1 MRVTLSKSRSQQALI
16 TLGRG
21 EKALWQTATAD
32 GRDIDSAR
40 RTVIAK
46 ARGLLEQGRRVTVVA
61 PMEAGGWTAEEWAP
75 GDLGTEAV

>member
-1 MRVTLSKSRSQQALI
+1 MRVTKPTPRSARI

-32 GRDIDSAR
+32 GREVDAAR

-46 ARGLLEQGRRVTVVA
+46 ARPLLEDGRRVTVVA

-75 GDLGTEAV
+75 GDLGTETV

>member
-1 MRVTLSKSRSQQALI
+1 MRVTKPTPRSALI
-16 TLGRG
+16 VLGRG

-32 GRDIDSAR
+32 GRDFDSAR